1 MESHNLAREIYE
13 LFTARPAGLLSD
25 IDGTLAR
32 ISLDP
37 AAAEVDPVI
46 KASLLQL
53 VHHVDVLGVVTGRAA
68 SEAARLVDID
78 GVIWLGNHGMERFEN
93 GEVITSPAALP
104 FEKPLKRVL
113 DEARSRLDDPLIYF
127 ENKGVSGSIHYRNTT
142 EPSVAHQQIVEV
154 VEPLVQREGLRLS
167 QGRMVVELRPPV
179 PLNKGTALRGVV
191 EQFGLKSILFMGDD
205 VTDLDAMRA
214 VTELRDAGQING
226 LSIGVVGP
234 ETPDQVTEESDRVVT
249 GIEGICELLANV
261 VELYAHSPGQRGE

>member
-1 MESHNLAREIYE
+1 MESDSLAREIHE
-13 LFTARPAGLLSD
+13 LFKIRPAGLLSD

-37 AAAEVDPVI
+37 SAAQVDPVI

-53 VHHVDVLGVVTGRAA
+53 VRHVDVLGVVTGRSAA
-68 SEAARLVDID
+68 EAARLVDID
-78 GVIWLGNHGMERFEN
+78 GVIWLGNHGMERFED
-93 GEVITSPAALP
+93 GEVVRSPEALP
-104 FEKPLKRVL
+104 FAEPLKRVL

-127 ENKGVSGSIHYRNTT
+127 ENKGVTGSIHYRNTT
-142 EPSVAHQQIVEV
+142 DPSVAHQQILDV
-154 VEPLVQREGLRLS
+154 VRPMVDREGLKLS

-205 VTDLDAMRA
+205 VTDLDAMR
-214 VTELRDAGQING
+214 VITDLREGGAIAG

-234 ETPDQVTEESDRVVT
+234 ETPDEVTEESDRVVR
-249 GIEGICELLANV
+249 GIEGISELLSDL
-261 VELYAHSPGQRGE
+261 VELYARSPGQRS

>member
-1 MESHNLAREIYE
+1 MENSKLTKEVRE
-13 LFTARPAGLLSD
+13 LFSIRPAGLLSD

-53 VHHVDVLGVVTGRAA
+53 VRHVDVLGVVTGRSAE
-68 SEAARLVDID
+68 EAARLVDID

-93 GEVITSPAALP
+93 NEILTAPQALP
-104 FEKPLKRVL
+104 FEAPLKRVL

-127 ENKGVSGSIHYRNTT
+127 ENKGVTGSIHYRNTT
-142 EPSVAHQQIVEV
+142 EPSVAQRQIVEV
-154 VEPLVQREGLRLS
+154 VTPLVEREGLRLS

-179 PLNKGTALRGVV
+179 PLNKGTALRSVV
-191 EQFGLKSILFMGDD
+191 DQFGLKSILFMGDD
-205 VTDLDAMRA
+205 VTDLDAMRV
-214 VTELRDAGQING
+214 VTSLREEGKIAG

-234 ETPDQVTEESDRVVT
+234 ETPAEVKEESDRIVS
-249 GIEGICELLANV
+249 GIEGISDLLAEL
-261 VELYAHSPGQRGE
+261 VELYTHMPGQRT